1 MGLLRSEE
9 RFWMVFIIL
18 LIYIAILFVYLFFLL
33 NLIFIDNFKG
43 IQIRDVY
50 ICFLMRTY
58 LIFFYI

>member
-9 RFWMVFIIL
+9 MFWMVFIIL